1 MSFFSGDVKFA
12 SVNQMLM
19 RTSSRKDD
27 LINLI
32 TVLMYFKNMD
42 LPWCDFLFCM
52 PCSSQEKTYNLILQ
66 KKKELKLHELALIN
80 NFSSEFVQIVED
92 IEGLEFEEKP
102 KYGLYRSLFKQIIDK
117 APPSGRKV
125 QWKR

>member
-1 MSFFSGDVKFA
+1 
-12 SVNQMLM
+12 
-19 RTSSRKDD
+19 
-27 LINLI
+27 
-32 TVLMYFKNMD
+32 
-42 LPWCDFLFCM
+42 M

-66 KKKELKLHELALIN
+66 KKKELKLYELALIN

-102 KYGLYRSLFKQIIDK
+102 NYVLYRSLFKQIIDK